1 MIYIIYTMIFWIASY
16 PKSGNTWLRALIS
29 SYYYSEDGKFDENII
44 SRIGQFPEKR
54 HFTSFDYDQN
64 VVTDTARFWL
74 KAQEKINLDKKLN
87 FFKTHNA
94 FGSVNNSQFTDAKN
108 SIGALYVVRDPRNV
122 ITSLKNHYELN
133 TEQALKWMQ
142 NENNYIYDV
151 HRFKQ
156 DGYSDFQFISS
167 WITNYKSWKVQKKIP
182 IKIIKYEELLGE
194 TFIVFKDVIEF
205 INKTSGNKEKINKDK
220 LKNAVNSTLF
230 DKLKSSEE
238 KNGFS
243 EAITSKTS
251 NKKIP
256 FFYLGPKND
265 WRKILD
271 DELKNKLNNIYKQN
285 LIELSY
291 N

>member
-1 MIYIIYTMIFWIASY
+1 MIFWIASY

-29 SYYYSEDGKFDENII
+29 SYYYSEDGKFDEKII
-44 SRIGQFPEKR
+44 SKIGQFPEKR

-94 FGSVNNSQFTDAKN
+94 FGSVNNSLFTDAKN

-133 TEQALKWMQ
+133 NDQALKWMQ

-205 INKTSGNKEKINKDK
+205 INKTSGNNEKINKDK

-243 EAITSKTS
+243 EAITSKKS

-265 WRKILD
+265 WRKILNKKVEKQIKNAFLVEFE
-271 DELKNKLNNIYKQN
+271 ELGYK
-285 LIELSY
+285 
-291 N
+291 